1 MQLFRR
7 QPPFAEATYWA
18 LDLETTG
25 LDPRV
30 DQVLSIGMVPIR
42 GGAIRWRERWYR
54 EVRPPQLDAAWTPAI
69 AVHRQLPGE
78 LSGADRLADVLP
90 EVMARLDGAALVVH
104 WARLDVELLRR
115 GCRDAGLPWPRP
127 RVVDTLDLITR
138 YARRRRLYEPGSQP
152 VPTQLAEA
160 RAFFGLPRH
169 DEHHALYDA
178 LATAEL
184 LLVLRAR
191 LELRRL

>member
-1 MQLFRR
+1 
-7 QPPFAEATYWA
+7 
-18 LDLETTG
+18 
-25 LDPRV
+25 
-30 DQVLSIGMVPIR
+30 
-42 GGAIRWRERWYR
+42 

-69 AVHRQLPGE
+69 AVHGQLPGE
-78 LSGADRLADVLP
+78 LNAAAGLSDVLP
-90 EVMARLDGAALVVH
+90 EVMARLENAALVVH

-127 RVVDTLDLITR
+127 RVVDTARLITR
-138 YARRRRLYEPGSQP
+138 YARRRQLYDPTSKP
-152 VPTQLAEA
+152 MPTQLAEA
-160 RAFFGLPRH
+160 RAYFGLPRH
-169 DEHHALYDA
+169 IEHHALYDA